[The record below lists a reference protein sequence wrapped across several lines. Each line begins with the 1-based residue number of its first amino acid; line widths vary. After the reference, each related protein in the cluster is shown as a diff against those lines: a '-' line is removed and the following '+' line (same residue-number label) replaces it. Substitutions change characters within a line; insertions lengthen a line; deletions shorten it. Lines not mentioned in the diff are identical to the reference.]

1 MRGHGQDVLEVG
13 DIHVSCIDNVI
24 GLKQWK
30 MEQGMKLMLVSAK
43 QDVLNSTRFA

>member
-1 MRGHGQDVLEVG
+1 MRGHGQDVLEVE
-13 DIHVSCIDNVI
+13 IYTFLASTHVT